1 MMVAELMVLVSK
13 QNRRLHTAKR
23 ILLTA
28 AVLLLPAM
36 DVAAA
41 SEPAFITT
49 DGVVKAMQARQ
60 LPVDGVHVDLAAH
73 ISATVEL
80 PVLEIQSAVLLNP
93 HSARLRVGCQVHS
106 ECMAF
111 YASAQWPATSQPI
124 STAMLAASVGR
135 PVPGAGGG
143 AVKAVSALRPGSH
156 AVLLIDQDRIHIR
169 LPVICVQGGAAGD
182 KVKVTTANRQ
192 QLFEAVILNNEELK
206 GTL

>member
-1 MMVAELMVLVSK
+1 MALVSK
-13 QNRRLHTAKR
+13 QNGRRLHAAKR
-23 ILLTA
+23 MLLA

-41 SEPAFITT
+41 AEPQFITT
-49 DGVVKAMQARQ
+49 DQVVKAMQARQ

-73 ISATVEL
+73 ISATVGE

-124 STAMLAASVGR
+124 TMAMLAASAGK
-135 PVPGAGGG
+135 PGPGGG
-143 AVKAVSALRPGSH
+143 GTAVKAVSALRPGSH
-156 AVLLIDQDRIHIR
+156 AVLLIDQDKIHIR

-182 KVKVTTANRQ
+182 KVRVTTANRQ
-192 QLFEAVILNNEELK
+192 QLFEAVILNSDELK